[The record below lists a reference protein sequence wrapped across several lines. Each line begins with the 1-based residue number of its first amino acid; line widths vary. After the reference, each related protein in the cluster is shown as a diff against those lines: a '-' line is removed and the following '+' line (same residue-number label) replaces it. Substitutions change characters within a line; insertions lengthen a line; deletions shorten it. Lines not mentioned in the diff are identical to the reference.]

1 MICWL
6 AQPIWR
12 NIVSIVIVIAVSL
25 CVSLKKYAKIVG
37 VNSPIRFLSAAIT
50 LSILFTVNP
59 ALAAASPKP
68 LPGVTAAEL
77 TTNLENRRWSC
88 SKPQKAKDT
97 TTINCSSK
105 DKTATVAI
113 LGTTAKN
120 ITSITVNSTT
130 RISYGWPRFIAT
142 LPIDGVDP
150 VAAQKWVTTALSAK
164 TSTSKIF
171 GDVKFSVVIGSGIAR
186 TLTISHKSTQ
196 QP

>member
-1 MICWL
+1 M
-6 AQPIWR
+6 
-12 NIVSIVIVIAVSL
+12 IVIEVSL
-25 CVSLKKYAKIVG
+25 CVSLRKYAKIVG
-37 VNSPIRFLSAAIT
+37 VNSRIRFLSAAVS
-50 LSILFTVNP
+50 LSILFTINP
-59 ALAAASPKP
+59 ALAAVNSKP

-105 DKTATVAI
+105 DKTANVAI

-150 VAAQKWVTTALSAK
+150 AAAQKWVTTALSAK
-164 TSTSKIF
+164 ASSSKIF

-186 TLTISHKSTQ
+186 TLTISHKNT
-196 QP
+196 

>member
-1 MICWL
+1 MN
-6 AQPIWR
+6 R
-12 NIVSIVIVIAVSL
+12 R
-25 CVSLKKYAKIVG
+25 
-37 VNSPIRFLSAAIT
+37 IRFFSLAIT
-50 LSILFTVNP
+50 LSILVPVDP
-59 ALAAASPKP
+59 AFAAAKANP
-68 LPGVTAAEL
+68 LPGATATEL

-105 DKTATVAI
+105 DKTANVAI
-113 LGTTAKN
+113 LGTTARN

-164 TSTSKIF
+164 ASSIKMF
-171 GDVKFSVVIGSGIAR
+171 GEVKFSVVIGSGIAR
-186 TLTISHKSTQ
+186 TLTISHKNTQ

>member
-1 MICWL
+1 
-6 AQPIWR
+6 
-12 NIVSIVIVIAVSL
+12 VSL

-37 VNSPIRFLSAAIT
+37 VNSRIRFLSAAVS
-50 LSILFTVNP
+50 LSILFIVNP
-59 ALAAASPKP
+59 ALAAAKPNP

-88 SKPQKAKDT
+88 LKPQKAKDT

-105 DKTATVAI
+105 DKTANVAI

-171 GDVKFSVVIGSGIAR
+171 GDIKFSVVHGSGIAR
-186 TLTISHKSTQ
+186 TLTIAHKST
-196 QP
+196 

>member
-1 MICWL
+1 M
-6 AQPIWR
+6 
-12 NIVSIVIVIAVSL
+12 
-25 CVSLKKYAKIVG
+25 
-37 VNSPIRFLSAAIT
+37 NSRIRFLSAAIT

-59 ALAAASPKP
+59 ALAAANPKP

-88 SKPQKAKDT
+88 SKPQRAKDT

-113 LGTTAKN
+113 LGTSAKN

-150 VAAQKWVTTALSAK
+150 AAAQKWVTTALSAK
-164 TSTSKIF
+164 TSSSKIF

-186 TLTISHKSTQ
+186 TLTIAHKST
-196 QP
+196 

>member
-1 MICWL
+1 
-6 AQPIWR
+6 
-12 NIVSIVIVIAVSL
+12 VSL

-37 VNSPIRFLSAAIT
+37 VNSQIRFLSAAIT
-50 LSILFTVNP
+50 LSLLVSVNP
-59 ALAAASPKP
+59 ALAAANPNP

-105 DKTATVAI
+105 DKTANVAI

-150 VAAQKWVTTALSAK
+150 TAAQKWVTTALSAK
-164 TSTSKIF
+164 ASSSKIF
-171 GDVKFSVVIGSGIAR
+171 GEVKFSVVIGSGIAR
-186 TLTISHKSTQ
+186 TLTIAHKST
-196 QP
+196 